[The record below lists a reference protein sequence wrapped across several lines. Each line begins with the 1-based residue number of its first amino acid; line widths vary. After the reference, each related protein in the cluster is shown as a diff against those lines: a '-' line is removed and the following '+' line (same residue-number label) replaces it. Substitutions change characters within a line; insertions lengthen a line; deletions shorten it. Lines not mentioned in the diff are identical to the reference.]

1 MVTMIPNKGAAVK
14 AVLFDLDNTLYPA
27 ERDLFSLIDVR
38 INRYMEEV
46 VAINSEEVDAL
57 RRRYWKDY
65 GATLQGLI
73 RHHGVD
79 PEDYLDYVHAVDVSS
94 RLSSDHELQQAI
106 NELRLP
112 SYVFTNGSRCHVE
125 RVVTA
130 LGLDGLFSGV
140 FDIRIADYQ
149 PKPHPAPYQQVLE
162 ILGLSGEQCIMV
174 EDQLQNLRVAKQ
186 FGMKTVLVS
195 PGATVEPESSYV
207 DAQLERSADI
217 GKIVDEWL
225 EAV

>member
-1 MVTMIPNKGAAVK
+1 MATLIPNKEVEVK

-27 ERDLFSLIDVR
+27 EKDLFSLIDVR

-46 VAINSEEVDAL
+46 VAIDSEDVDEL

-73 RHHGVD
+73 RHHGID

-106 NELRLP
+106 NELSLP
-112 SYVFTNGSRCHVE
+112 SYVFTNGSRCHVD

-130 LGLDGLFSGV
+130 LGLDGLFAGV

-149 PKPHPAPYQQVLE
+149 PKPNPAPYQQVLE
-162 ILGLSGEQCIMV
+162 TLGLSGAQCIMV

-186 FGMKTVLVS
+186 FGMKTVLVG
-195 PGATVEPESSYV
+195 PGATVEPENSYV

-217 GKIVDEWL
+217 GKLVFEWL